1 MRALGRAR
9 RVRPR
14 TFFRFVASASSTV
27 AKRPHMTRYAPV
39 LSSTSPRHLVSQY
52 PTQPSFH
59 TAPASPSSTSTDT
72 SRPIKGSASG
82 SYARL
87 GIATSS
93 AGAPRALRRALDAPD
108 VQRR

>member
-1 MRALGRAR
+1 
-9 RVRPR
+9 
-14 TFFRFVASASSTV
+14 
-27 AKRPHMTRYAPV
+27 MTRYAPV

-59 TAPASPSSTSTDT
+59 TAPASPSSTSTET

-93 AGAPRALRRALDAPD
+93 AGAPPRALRRALDAPD
-108 VQRR
+108 VQRNDGELSRLGRAETTLTHADDASSPAPFECCS